1 MTTILN
7 ELRWREL
14 VYDLTE
20 GIEGLLAGD
29 PVTLYNGFD
38 PTADSLHIGHMVPL
52 LGLARFQRFG
62 YTPIAVAGGGT
73 GMIGDPSGKAE
84 ERQLLTKERVDANV
98 AAIKGQLAR
107 FLDFEA
113 KENPARVVNNADWL
127 LSIPLVDF
135 LRDTGKHFTVSYMLA
150 KDSVK
155 SRLVG
160 ESGMSFTE
168 FSYMLLQSY
177 DYLHLFQTDGC
188 VLQTGG
194 SDQWGNITAGVELIR
209 RVKGEKVHGLV
220 YPLVTR
226 ADGAK
231 FGKTESGTVW
241 LDPKRTSPYRFYQ
254 FWLNTDDQD
263 AIKYL
268 KFFTWLSQQEIR
280 DLQVILEQSP
290 ERREPQRVLA
300 REVTRMVH
308 GEDALGKAEQAS
320 QVLFG
325 GEMAGLSGEEI
336 ADIFAE
342 VPSSEVPKNRLEGE
356 GMVIVDLLDHTGLA
370 PSKSQARRLIDSG
383 GIYINNQPVQEV
395 DRSVTTE
402 DSLEGRF
409 IILRRGRKTYH
420 LVRIEA

>member
-7 ELRWREL
+7 ELKWRDL
-14 VYDLTE
+14 VYDVTE
-20 GIEGLLAGD
+20 GIEGLLVGE

-62 YTPIAVAGGGT
+62 CTPIAVAGGGT

-84 ERQLLTKERVDANV
+84 ERQLLTKEQVDANV
-98 AAIKGQLAR
+98 MIIKGQLAR

-113 KENPARVVNNADWL
+113 QNNPARVVNNADWL

-135 LRDTGKHFTVSYMLA
+135 LRDTGKHFTISYMLA
-150 KDSVK
+150 KDSVR
-155 SRLVG
+155 SRLEG
-160 ESGMSFTE
+160 EGGMSFTE

-177 DYLHLFQTDGC
+177 DYLHLFQQDGC

-231 FGKTESGTVW
+231 FGKTETGTVW

-268 KFFTWLSQQEIR
+268 KFFTWLPQNEIKE
-280 DLQVILEQSP
+280 LQAILEQSP

-300 REVTRMVH
+300 RVVTRMVH
-308 GEDALGKAEQAS
+308 GEDALAKAEQAS

-325 GEMAGLSGEEI
+325 GEMAGLSGEDI

-342 VPSSEVPKNRLEGE
+342 VPSSEVPKNELG
-356 GMVIVDLLDHTGLA
+356 GQGIAIVDLLDRTGLA

-383 GIYINNQPVQEV
+383 GIYINNHQVQEV
-395 DRSVTTE
+395 DRAVTTQ
-402 DSLEGRF
+402 DGLEGRF

-420 LVRIEA
+420 LVRLKG

>member
-7 ELRWREL
+7 ELRWRDL
-14 VYDLTE
+14 VFDFTD
-20 GIEGLLAGD
+20 GIEDLLAGE

-52 LGLARFQRFG
+52 LGLARYQRFG

-84 ERQLLTKERVDANV
+84 ERQLLTKEHVDENV

-113 KENPARVVNNADWL
+113 QSNPARLINNADWL

-150 KDSVK
+150 KDSVR
-155 SRLVG
+155 SRLEAEG
-160 ESGMSFTE
+160 GMSFTE

-177 DYLHLFQTDGC
+177 DYLHLYQQYGC

-209 RVKGEKVHGLV
+209 RVKREKVHGLV

-231 FGKTESGTVW
+231 FGKTETGTVW

-254 FWLNTDDQD
+254 FWLNTEDQD

-268 KFFTWLSQQEIR
+268 KFFTWLSNNEIKE
-280 DLQVILEQSP
+280 LQTILEQSP

-308 GEDALGKAEQAS
+308 GQDALAKAEQAS
-320 QVLFG
+320 EVLFG
-325 GEMAGLSGEEI
+325 GEMVGLTSEEI

-342 VPSSEVPKNRLEGE
+342 VPSSQVPKNELG
-356 GMVIVDLLDHTGLA
+356 GQGIAIVDLLDRTGLA
-370 PSKSQARRLIDSG
+370 SSKSQARRLIDSG
-383 GIYINNQPVQEV
+383 GIYLNNHQVQEV
-395 DRSVTTE
+395 DRAVTTQ
-402 DSLEGRF
+402 DALEGRF

-420 LVRIEA
+420 LVRLDG